1 MIEILI
7 GGQRVYA
14 GDGVGMNLSKSI
26 FDLLEPDKRKS
37 DFSKTV
43 EIQGTSEADKVF
55 KALYNVNFNIS
66 GVAFD
71 PSKRKE
77 AQIYI
82 DTLLVLNG
90 YCQLTDIT
98 ILNEHSHSYS
108 VVFYGQNAD
117 IFKSLEDK
125 KLSDLDFSDLDHAW
139 NRTNIEA
146 SWTTPAGQGYVYP
159 FVNYGYVDVGGFTL
173 QVEDVRPWLYMK
185 EIWDRIFDEA
195 GVVYTSD
202 FINSE
207 KFKSLIYSCDEP
219 IKRTQ
224 ASILASAM
232 QAEMDT
238 AQDITSNETTVAFDG
253 AASGGGAA
261 NWSGATAYTYTTA
274 DKGVFNVVGALRI
287 RLKFTGTITADRV
300 VTRFVI
306 RQIRGA
312 TIVASK
318 RINTTFAGPFT
329 TQTGVIEQGY
339 DAEFNCEVG
348 DEIRVVLEQVFRY
361 QPNGT
366 TLTFLTLPTAVVEV
380 RPSAVTTN
388 KPFIDIRLN
397 EALRESDTMD
407 VALYAAGKLSQKDFV
422 MGVLKMFNMLF
433 DAQLDGSVI
442 VEPRDD
448 FYTSDVV
455 DFTKKLD
462 TSREFV
468 IKPLDQSKYRKY
480 VFQYKNSRDFF
491 NTNHTNAWG
500 EIWGY
505 KEVTID
511 NDFAKGDKVT
521 ELPWSLPIVANSLVS
536 SYANT
541 LRPAPILYNENN
553 QGYYGGNG
561 VPKVLIYGGLK
572 PSISPFRIQGGT
584 PSSSYP
590 YAGSQNDVLNP
601 TFDITFDIQPTYYW
615 QVDDG
620 KIVLLQNGGLYKQ
633 YHEREILELTNKNS
647 KIVECYVKLTP
658 YDYTTLSFRALY
670 FIRDAY
676 YRLYE
681 VEDYNPLSYQPTK
694 LILLKIEAIPA
705 EAVAA
710 IDVVGDQVGD
720 NMSDGS
726 NDPILVSRSSK
737 FGQYDG
743 LVAIGD
749 NNFVSGKNILVSGN
763 DNDVQ
768 EDNVIVLGLDNQV
781 PSAGTINIGFN
792 FATVDENY
800 IYTGQEG
807 SPLYLRV
814 TALLSATIDLPVAGN
829 RGKVV
834 YVAADNPCTV
844 QSDVGLLDTT
854 VTYGHYYNDGVD
866 WIKFG

>member
-139 NRTNIEA
+139 TRTNIEA
-146 SWTTPAGQGYVYP
+146 SWTTPAGEGYVYP

-238 AQDITSNETTVAFDG
+238 AQDITANGTTVAFDG
-253 AASGGGAA
+253 TASGGGAA

-287 RLKFTGTITADRV
+287 RLRALSLNADRV

-312 TIVASK
+312 AIIASR
-318 RINTTFAGPFT
+318 RINTTFVGTFT

-339 DAEFNCEVG
+339 DAEFNCNVG
-348 DEIRVVLEQVFRY
+348 DEIRIVLEEVLAYF
-361 QPNGT
+361 PNRFIQQ
-366 TLTFLTLPTAVVEV
+366 FLGGAGRVVEV

-407 VALYAAGKLSQKDFV
+407 IALYAAGKLSQKDFV

-462 TSREFV
+462 TSKEFV

-572 PSISPFRIQGGT
+572 PSISLFRIQGGT

-615 QVDDG
+615 QIDDG

-743 LVAIGD
+743 VVAIGD

-792 FATVDENY
+792 FATVDANY
-800 IYTGQEG
+800 TYTGQEG

-814 TALLSATIDLPVAGN
+814 TALSAVTIDLPVAGN
-829 RGKVV
+829 KGKVV

-844 QSDVGLLDTT
+844 QSDVGLSDTT